1 MGQRWAEVGHTR
13 IMVMDMWSDLG
24 AKLIALDDRLKGMAG
39 LMKLQFWEGYR
50 KEGESAEEAR
60 ERFKKETGF
69 TEYEDSRAIGR
80 GLHQSENL
88 HYTEKGYG
96 YKKLVQL
103 EREKSIIKS
112 ERKEDA

>member
-1 MGQRWAEVGHTR
+1 MRRTSKD
-13 IMVMDMWSDLG
+13 IYFK
-24 AKLIALDDRLKGMAG
+24 KLRNLHKAMPLDD
-39 LMKLQFWEGYR
+39 
-50 KEGESAEEAR
+50 EER

-80 GLHQSENL
+80 GLHQSENR

-96 YKKLVQL
+96 YKKLVQM
-103 EREKSIIKS
+103 EREKSLIKS

>member
-1 MGQRWAEVGHTR
+1 MRRTSKDIYFKKIRNLHKA
-13 IMVMDMWSDLG
+13 MP
-24 AKLIALDDRLKGMAG
+24 LD
-39 LMKLQFWEGYR
+39 
-50 KEGESAEEAR
+50 EEAR

-69 TEYEDSRAIGR
+69 TEYEDSLAIGR

-96 YKKLVQL
+96 YKKLVQM